1 MDKQKPETEKTSS
14 LKSSDSQPPSTE
26 NKLSLLSLS
35 EDSLVKAGL
44 GAVAIAG
51 TAALVVA
58 SRGRAIKTLAKE
70 AEAET
75 VLGSKSATLSETAR
89 LETKDLPKTVR
100 ELSQNGTIT
109 DEQLKLV
116 KSLVRPEVSE
126 GRKALEAGKRLAD
139 LEAKAGRTP
148 LQSSGEEALS
158 GREHLKDATMR
169 RLAVKQQL
177 EFSAS
182 GRLMPGRYPMNF
194 ERFAQ
199 AFGEGEKRQ
208 QLLGDF
214 LEHLH
219 KLKAAGVNEVHVG
232 GSFVSKKANP
242 NDLDFMW
249 NRLAPGVNQKALGS
263 PESAAL
269 AKSNAPELTAKG
281 LQAMVGPGE
290 HSSYEAM
297 KFFFTKQEIAL
308 PGRFKPNGKPDVL
321 QIPNGL
327 VELKLDKLPPRLP
340 PRMTPRLPPGP

>member
-1 MDKQKPETEKTSS
+1 MDKQKPEAEKTSAP
-14 LKSSDSQPPSTE
+14 KSTDSQPSSND

-70 AEAET
+70 AEAES
-75 VLGSKSATLSETAR
+75 LIGSRSAALSGTAKI
-89 LETKDLPKTVR
+89 ETKDLSKTLR
-100 ELSQNGTIT
+100 ELSQNGAIT

-116 KSLVRPEVSE
+116 KDLIRPEVSE

-139 LEAKAGRTP
+139 LEAKAGRRP
-148 LQSSGEEALS
+148 IQGGGEEALS

-169 RLAVKQQL
+169 SLPVREQL

-194 ERFAQ
+194 DRFAQ
-199 AFGEGEKRQ
+199 AFGDGEKRQ

-232 GSFVSKKANP
+232 GSFVSKKTNP

-249 NRLAPGVNQKALGS
+249 NRLAPGVDKKALGS
-263 PESAAL
+263 PDSSAL
-269 AKSNAPELTAKG
+269 ARSNAPELTAKG

-297 KFFFTKQEIAL
+297 KFFFTKQEFPL
-308 PGRFKPNGKPDVL
+308 PGRFKPNGKPEVL
-321 QIPNGL
+321 QVPNGL
-327 VELKLDKLPPRLP
+327 VELRLDKLPPKLASRS
-340 PRMTPRLPPGP
+340 